1 VQGGK
6 VGRLVERIIVLFSWL
21 SGVILLSV
29 ICAVTGYLCFK
40 GLKTISPALIFG
52 STDPLS
58 ALLLRQRV
66 FDGLFPA
73 MAGTLLLVLMSVG
86 WAIPLG
92 TAAGIYLAEYAG
104 VKTKKIF
111 DLLFDLLAGLP
122 SIVIGLFGFSLTLFL
137 NRHVSKELHPC
148 LLLSSIALAFLILPY
163 IIRTTQIA
171 LENLPVH
178 NRLTGLA
185 MGATRM
191 QNLVHVLLPQALAGM
206 VSGVLLAI
214 GRCAEDTAVIMLTGV
229 VASAGVPRSVLS
241 HYEALPFYIFYI
253 SSQYANQQELATG
266 YGAAILLL
274 FICLFLFG
282 LAFVIKKSL
291 PCQVFS
297 QR

>member
-1 VQGGK
+1 MS
-6 VGRLVERIIVLFSWL
+6 RLVDRTIVVFAWL
-21 SGVILLSV
+21 AGAVLLTVIG
-29 ICAVTGYLCFK
+29 AVTGYLLMK
-40 GLKTISPALIFG
+40 GLKTVSPALIFG
-52 STDPLS
+52 STEPLS
-58 ALLLRQRV
+58 ALLLRRQV

-73 MAGTLLLVLMSVG
+73 MTGTLLLVLLSVG
-86 WAIPLG
+86 WAIPIG
-92 TAAGIYLAEYAG
+92 AAAGIYLAEYAG
-104 VKTKKIF
+104 VTTKKIF

-122 SIVIGLFGFSLTLFL
+122 SIVIGLFGFSLTIFL
-137 NRHVSKELHPC
+137 NRHVSRELHPC
-148 LLLSSIALAFLILPY
+148 LLLSSVALAFLVLPY

-185 MGATRM
+185 MGATRL
-191 QNLVHVLLPQALAGM
+191 QNLVHVLLPQAMAGM
-206 VSGVLLAI
+206 ISGVLLAI

-241 HYEALPFYIFYI
+241 HYEALPFYIYYI
-253 SSQYANQQELATG
+253 SSQYADQHELATG

-274 FICLFLFG
+274 FICLFLFV
-282 LAFVIKKSL
+282 LAFVIKKSI

>member
-1 VQGGK
+1 MS
-6 VGRLVERIIVLFSWL
+6 RLADRTIVVFAWL
-21 SGVILLSV
+21 CGAVLVAVIG
-29 ICAVTGYLCFK
+29 AMTGYLFYK
-40 GLKTISPALIFG
+40 GLKTLNPALIFG

-58 ALLLRQRV
+58 ALLLRRQV

-73 MAGTLLLVLMSVG
+73 MAGTLMLVLMSVG
-86 WAIPLG
+86 WAIPIG

-104 VKTKKIF
+104 GKTKKVF
-111 DLLFDLLAGLP
+111 NLLFDLLAGLP

-148 LLLSSIALAFLILPY
+148 LLLSSIALAFLVLPY

-178 NRLTGLA
+178 TRLTGLA
-185 MGATRM
+185 MGATRL
-191 QNLVHVLLPQALAGM
+191 QNLVHVLLPQSLTGM

-229 VASAGVPRSVLS
+229 VASAGLPRSMLS
-241 HYEALPFYIFYI
+241 HYEALPFYIYYI
-253 SSQYANQQELATG
+253 SSQYADQHELATG

-274 FICLFLFG
+274 FICLFLFS

-291 PCQVFS
+291 PGQVFS
-297 QR
+297 QC

>member
-1 VQGGK
+1 MS
-6 VGRLVERIIVLFSWL
+6 RLADRTIVVFAWL
-21 SGVILLSV
+21 AGAVLLTVIG
-29 ICAVTGYLCFK
+29 AVTGYLLLK
-40 GLKTISPALIFG
+40 GLKTVSPALIFG

-58 ALLLRQRV
+58 ALLLRRQV

-86 WAIPLG
+86 WAIPIG

-122 SIVIGLFGFSLTLFL
+122 SIVIGLFGFSLTIFL
-137 NRHVSKELHPC
+137 NRHVSRELHPC
-148 LLLSSIALAFLILPY
+148 LLLSSVALAFLVLPY

-185 MGATRM
+185 MGATRL
-191 QNLVHVLLPQALAGM
+191 QNLVHVLLPQAMAGM
-206 VSGVLLAI
+206 ISGVLLAI

-241 HYEALPFYIFYI
+241 HYEALPFYIYYI
-253 SSQYANQQELATG
+253 SSQYADQHELATG

-274 FICLFLFG
+274 FICLFLFA

-297 QR
+297 PR